1 MNELQF
7 PNLLDRLIDA
17 HTKYG
22 SIIIAVD
29 YDDTIFDYTAP
40 NNTGDYV
47 FNLVLKCKQLA
58 KSRVILF
65 TCREGLALDAA
76 ISSAKGKGLTFDAVN
91 ENLPEVVLGY
101 VTRKPFYNV
110 LLDDRSGLK
119 ETCEVLERFL
129 EKVKND

>member
-7 PNLLDRLIDA
+7 PNLLDRLIEA
-17 HTKYG
+17 HSKYG

-29 YDDTIFDYTAP
+29 YDDTIFDYTGS
-40 NNTGDYV
+40 GDTSNYV
-47 FNLVLKCKQLA
+47 FDLVLKCKELA
-58 KSRVILF
+58 KARVILF
-65 TCREGLALDAA
+65 TCREGLALNAA
-76 ISSAKGKGLTFDAVN
+76 IFSCKEKGLKFDSVN

-101 VTRKPFYNV
+101 VSRKPFYNV

-129 EKVKND
+129 EKIKNG